1 MHRGRRNAAATLIVC
16 LAALLLSCSSSEDPP
31 RDDARA
37 SSPPRTAP
45 ADPKDP
51 TPTATATTPPVEAV
65 RDAFATLQAT
75 LNDDCAP
82 GDCAY
87 FLGRVHDELAGL
99 DTAMKADPK
108 GPAHF
113 KEPLELT
120 SKLWK
125 TLGDDTSTPNLEN
138 HRTELIGT
146 RDKINLWMQ
155 DHPDDYA

>member
-1 MHRGRRNAAATLIVC
+1 MSIRQGRGAAALVVL
-16 LAALLLSCSSSEDPP
+16 LAASLLSCSSSEDPP

-45 ADPKDP
+45 ADP
-51 TPTATATTPPVEAV
+51 TPAEPVPDDTTPPVEAV

-75 LNDDCAP
+75 LNDDCTP
-82 GDCAY
+82 GDCDY

-108 GPAHF
+108 GPGHF
-113 KEPLELT
+113 KEPLELMAG
-120 SKLWK
+120 LWK
-125 TLGDDTSTPNLEN
+125 TLGDDTSTPNLEK

-146 RDKINLWMQ
+146 RDKINTWMQ